1 MHVVLV
7 APEIATNTG
16 NIIRLCANTGTV
28 LHVVEPLGFSLD
40 DRHLRR
46 AGLDYHE
53 LAVVQVHAT
62 LERCLGRIGAQPD
75 RTFAL
80 SGRGG
85 RAYDSVAFGP
95 GDVLVFGAERA
106 GLSDEVLGSFR
117 PDRRLRIPMQP
128 GNRSLNLANA
138 VAVVVYEAWRQ
149 QGFAGAADA
158 GSGSD
163 GRALGAGARPGD
175 GADVGGP
182 GGTLAESTVS
192 APFDS
197 PR

>member
-16 NIIRLCANTGTV
+16 NIIRLCANTGAV
-28 LHVVEPLGFSLD
+28 LHVVEPLGFSLE

-53 LAVVQVHAT
+53 LADVHVHAT
-62 LERCLGRIGAQPD
+62 LHECLGRIGAPSE

-85 RAYDSVAFGP
+85 QGYDAVPFGP

-106 GLSDEVLGSFR
+106 GLSDEVLGAFP

-149 QGFAGAADA
+149 QGFAGAAGA
-158 GSGSD
+158 GSG
-163 GRALGAGARPGD
+163 LGD
-175 GADVGGP
+175 GADPGGP
-182 GGTLAESTVS
+182 GGTLAESTS
-192 APFDS
+192 AAPFDP